1 MLLSVLVTSRGVIP
15 SPRASPWVVALALLA
30 GTAGPGV
37 GTAAAGPVSEP
48 WVVQTRTSADATAVA
63 RDVGAAPDGTFPA
76 VAGFTARLTPAQ
88 LSAVRRHPGVV
99 GVEPDRAVV
108 PREPRSLPPPEVHA
122 AAPQQNWGLDRIDQ
136 RALPLDGRPP
146 ASTTATGAGVTIYVL
161 DTGVDTAHP
170 EFDGRARTAVD
181 VLGDA
186 AADGGSGDVRSAAAG
201 SPVGGSGGDGPA
213 AEASEVEE
221 DCDGHGTV
229 VAGIAASE
237 SYGVAPDAQV
247 RSVRVLDC
255 DGVATLSSLLSG
267 IDWVARNA
275 QRPAVA
281 VTSWSY
287 GESPVLAAAVRG
299 LVDGGVFVAASAGNS
314 GADDCAALPRA
325 VPGVLVVASS
335 TRDDRRAVTSST
347 GPCVDVYA
355 PGASIVSTTPG
366 GGAESWSG
374 TSMAAPHAAGVA
386 ALYKQ
391 VHGDAPSAVVERW
404 IVDHATPGLVRGG
417 AVDGTPNRLLHAGG
431 LWLREP

>member
-1 MLLSVLVTSRGVIP
+1 
-15 SPRASPWVVALALLA
+15 LLA
-30 GTAGPGV
+30 
-37 GTAAAGPVSEP
+37 
-48 WVVQTRTSADATAVA
+48 
-63 RDVGAAPDGTFPA
+63 
-76 VAGFTARLTPAQ
+76 
-88 LSAVRRHPGVV
+88 
-99 GVEPDRAVV
+99 
-108 PREPRSLPPPEVHA
+108 
-122 AAPQQNWGLDRIDQ
+122 
-136 RALPLDGRPP
+136 
-146 ASTTATGAGVTIYVL
+146 
-161 DTGVDTAHP
+161 
-170 EFDGRARTAVD
+170 
-181 VLGDA
+181 
-186 AADGGSGDVRSAAAG
+186 
-201 SPVGGSGGDGPA
+201 
-213 AEASEVEE
+213 
-221 DCDGHGTV
+221 
-229 VAGIAASE
+229 
-237 SYGVAPDAQV
+237 
-247 RSVRVLDC
+247 
-255 DGVATLSSLLSG
+255 G

-287 GESPVLAAAVRG
+287 GESPVLAAAVHG

-404 IVDHATPGLVRGG
+404 IVDHATPGMVRGG
-417 AVDGTPNRLLHAGG
+417 AVGGTPNRLLHAGG
-431 LWLREP
+431 L

>member
-1 MLLSVLVTSRGVIP
+1 MIRSL
-15 SPRASPWVVALALLA
+15 RASPWVVALALLGCAAGPGA
-30 GTAGPGV
+30 GTAVADPASG
-37 GTAAAGPVSEP
+37 P
-48 WVVQTRTSADATAVA
+48 WVVQTRTSADAAAVA
-63 RDVGAAPDGTFPA
+63 RDVGAAPDDTFPTLG
-76 VAGFTARLTPAQ
+76 GFTARLTPAQ
-88 LSAVRRHPGVV
+88 LGAVGRHPGVV

-108 PREPRSLPPPEVHA
+108 PREPRPVPPSRVRA

-136 RALPLDGRPP
+136 RALPLDGRP
-146 ASTTATGAGVTIYVL
+146 TTAAGATGAGVTIYVL
-161 DTGVDTAHP
+161 DTGVDTTHP
-170 EFDGRARTAVD
+170 EFGGRARTAVD
-181 VLGDA
+181 VIGDA
-186 AADGGSGDVRSAAAG
+186 PDRTAGDGGVRSAAAG
-201 SPVGGSGGDGPA
+201 GPAGRAGGDGPA
-213 AEASEVEE
+213 VEAFESSG

-229 VAGIAASE
+229 VAGIAASQT
-237 SYGVAPDAQV
+237 YGVAPEAQV

-255 DGVATLSSLLSG
+255 DGVATLSSLLAG

-335 TRDDRRAVTSST
+335 TRDDRRAATSST

-355 PGASIVSTTPG
+355 PGVSVVSTTPG

-404 IVDHATPGLVRGG
+404 IVDHATPGVVRGG
-417 AVDGTPNRLLHAGG
+417 AVGGTPNRLLHAGG
-431 LWLREP
+431 L